1 LETSAD
7 LTIKGPGTFACP
19 IYVTGGTTTIEGG
32 TVSHIDVEKGGALA
46 VKGGTV
52 KGFYG
57 ADGWYEDGC
66 ISAKDGASVTVT
78 GGTIGGSEK
87 TNAGVYL
94 EYGSSLKMSGG
105 EISGNYYGVSGISDY
120 GENGKKPDSGIS
132 TVEIS
137 GGKIT
142 SNDTGIRNKGWGA
155 TAISGGEIKGNNYGV
170 TGGDVVITG
179 GYICD
184 NAEEG
189 ASGDDVTMSGGEVTG
204 NRIGFTAYDS
214 QKLKVSGGKITATD
228 SSGSYAISFDD
239 GCLELSGDPV
249 IGSQDGEDGIYL
261 GNDCKVTVAG
271 KFEQGARIALS
282 PGGVLGGDFT
292 RGYSTYNGSGL
303 PSKYFYVQGGGYSVS
318 LNSSTNEAAATE
330 SGSSGGGSAGGT
342 EGSGESGGSGGS
354 SGPGGSGGSG
364 GSGESGSS
372 EESGGTGG
380 SEGGTEAVNISGASV
395 TLSPKSYS
403 YDGKAKT
410 PYVAAYYGAK
420 ALSQGRDYT
429 VAYRNNV
436 DPGTASVVLTGI
448 GSYTGTK
455 TATFSITGTKESWT
469 LRAPASVTA
478 GKKISVTSSGISA
491 KPSYSSSDSSV
502 ASVSSGG
509 TVTGKKAGTAKITAK
524 ATVNGS
530 AQTKTLTVK
539 VLPAAPG
546 SVSAKASGA
555 SVKVSWSK
563 SAGASGYYVFRNGKK
578 AATVGASAGS
588 YTDKNA
594 PKGKSTSYKV
604 QAYAKTGTSAMSKSA
619 SAFLLAAPSAKS
631 AANSAKGAATFK
643 WSKAA
648 GAGGYEIQY
657 STSSTFKSGN
667 KTKSAKSSASSAK
680 VTGLKKGKTYRFRV
694 RAYRGSG
701 KSKYYSP
708 WSGAKK
714 VKISK

>member
-1 LETSAD
+1 MKAKKIFAKARRAVPALALASALAVSQGAAAAELGGGNDDAFGGEPAIIEEDTLIEPGREEPATEEAAEEEAVDEDIPEVDGLEEAEDPSPETQEEPEDDEAPESSEEADSLADDGSVRTAAQFADAVAAGGTITLGADLTAETEYVASKPLVISLGGHSFTMTYGFFNRLETSAD

-32 TVSHIDVEKGGALA
+32 EKGGALA

-132 TVEIS
+132 TVERS

-142 SNDTGIRNKGWGA
+142 SNDTGIRYKGWGA
-155 TAISGGEIKGNNYGV
+155 TASSGGEIKGNNYGV
-170 TGGDVVITG
+170 TGGDVVITA

-303 PSKYFYVQGGGYSVS
+303 PSTYFYVQGGGHGKRQ
-318 LNSSTNEAAATE
+318 L
-330 SGSSGGGSAGGT
+330 GRRLGG
-342 EGSGESGGSGGS
+342 
-354 SGPGGSGGSG
+354 
-364 GSGESGSS
+364 
-372 EESGGTGG
+372 
-380 SEGGTEAVNISGASV
+380 
-395 TLSPKSYS
+395 
-403 YDGKAKT
+403 
-410 PYVAAYYGAK
+410 
-420 ALSQGRDYT
+420 
-429 VAYRNNV
+429 RN
-436 DPGTASVVLTGI
+436 
-448 GSYTGTK
+448 
-455 TATFSITGTKESWT
+455 
-469 LRAPASVTA
+469 
-478 GKKISVTSSGISA
+478 
-491 KPSYSSSDSSV
+491 
-502 ASVSSGG
+502 
-509 TVTGKKAGTAKITAK
+509 
-524 ATVNGS
+524 
-530 AQTKTLTVK
+530 
-539 VLPAAPG
+539 
-546 SVSAKASGA
+546 
-555 SVKVSWSK
+555 
-563 SAGASGYYVFRNGKK
+563 
-578 AATVGASAGS
+578 
-588 YTDKNA
+588 
-594 PKGKSTSYKV
+594 
-604 QAYAKTGTSAMSKSA
+604 
-619 SAFLLAAPSAKS
+619 
-631 AANSAKGAATFK
+631 
-643 WSKAA
+643 
-648 GAGGYEIQY
+648 
-657 STSSTFKSGN
+657 
-667 KTKSAKSSASSAK
+667 
-680 VTGLKKGKTYRFRV
+680 
-694 RAYRGSG
+694 
-701 KSKYYSP
+701 
-708 WSGAKK
+708 
-714 VKISK
+714 